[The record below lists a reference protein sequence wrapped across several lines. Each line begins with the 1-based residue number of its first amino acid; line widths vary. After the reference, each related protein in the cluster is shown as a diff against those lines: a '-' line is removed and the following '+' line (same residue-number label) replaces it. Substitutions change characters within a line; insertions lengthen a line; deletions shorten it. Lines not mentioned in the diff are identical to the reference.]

1 MSSQTTL
8 HTACLALLILL
19 LAALPAIAHDPQL
32 SSVTI
37 RLIGR
42 DLRASVITPVSAAPG
57 LEARVQ
63 ILVDSH
69 PVSLQPGVAIL
80 DAARGTALVEL
91 RCTLEKTPEAITLES
106 RLFPEQP
113 QSKTL
118 AYLYVDGR
126 LVTEARLD
134 ATNPSARLS
143 LTAPPATPLQ
153 TVRQFLKEGVGHI
166 FLGFDHICFVIGL
179 LLLGGT
185 LRQLLKV
192 VTGFTLAHS
201 ITLCLAATGIWAPP
215 GKLIEPLIALSI
227 VAIGTDNLLSKP
239 GERDI
244 RAPLALGFGLIHGF
258 GFAGALA
265 DVGLPDATLGLA
277 LGAFNI
283 GVEAGQAVI
292 VLLLA
297 PVLAW
302 IGSRWPVARRKILIA
317 GSVGVSLLGAFW
329 FIERILG

>member
-1 MSSQTTL
+1 MKPFRFR
-8 HTACLALLILL
+8 AWCLALVAVLL
-19 LAALPAIAHDPQL
+19 ALPAMAHDPQL
-32 SSVTI
+32 SSVTV
-37 RLIGR
+37 RLTGQ
-42 DLRASVITPVSAAPG
+42 DLRASIIAPVSAAQG
-57 LEARVQ
+57 LARRVH
-63 ILVDSH
+63 LRADST
-69 PVSLQPGVAIL
+69 PVLLQAGGDVL
-80 DAARGTALVEL
+80 DTNRGTALVEL
-91 RCTLEKTPEAITLES
+91 RGTLDKTPETVTIES

-118 AYLYVDGR
+118 AYLYIDGR
-126 LVTEARLD
+126 LATEARLD
-134 ATNPSARLS
+134 SATPSATLS
-143 LTAPPATPLQ
+143 LTALPVTPLQ

-166 FLGFDHICFVIGL
+166 FLGFDHICFVVGL

-185 LRQLLKV
+185 LKQLLKI

-201 ITLCLAATGIWAPP
+201 VTLCLAATGIWTPP

-227 VAIGTDNLLSKP
+227 VAIGMDNLLSKP

-244 RAPLALGFGLIHGF
+244 RAPLALCFGLIHGF

-265 DVGLPDATLGLA
+265 DVGLPKATLGLA

-297 PVLAW
+297 PLLAW
-302 IGSRWPVARRKILIA
+302 IGSRWPTARRKILIA
-317 GSVGVSLLGAFW
+317 GSVGVVLLGGFW